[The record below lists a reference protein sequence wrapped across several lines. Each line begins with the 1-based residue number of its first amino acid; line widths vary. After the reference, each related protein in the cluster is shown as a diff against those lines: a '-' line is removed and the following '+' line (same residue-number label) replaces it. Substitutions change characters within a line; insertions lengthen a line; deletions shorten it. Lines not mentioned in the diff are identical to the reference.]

1 MLQGNIEPLIRFN
14 LIGSRS
20 SGVERQLRR
29 QDNQG
34 LLRLR
39 PPDRPSARSV
49 RKNGSCKMGEAAER
63 AAASPK
69 ERQSSLFELA
79 RNAAEGRVE
88 IGAEGIDHENNRS
101 SDACCDQAIFDR
113 RCARFIP
120 SESNKQSTH
129 VGLLYWLATRNSC
142 TSSYYG
148 QVNSYRDYCDISP
161 IFHDPP
167 QRSRGTDRAFAGSF
181 VEQGRLRERNST
193 AARLPIPGCLSTLC
207 RRADSPRALPC
218 QDADPW
224 PMGDSRDHGVPRM
237 RARSDRKIEKSR
249 SAALT
254 NARLAAATLT

>member
-193 AARLPIPGCLSTLC
+193 AARLPIPVACQHFVGGRTRPVHCLAKTQIHGRWAIAAIMAC
-207 RRADSPRALPC
+207 PEC
-218 QDADPW
+218 
-224 PMGDSRDHGVPRM
+224 GRDRT
-237 RARSDRKIEKSR
+237 AKSR
-249 SAALT
+249 KVGL
-254 NARLAAATLT
+254 RR